1 MLKGVLPAIA
11 TPMNPVDTVG
21 DGSYEMF
28 KNVTD
33 IMLSDPGINALLVI
47 YVHAEMVDPCLPA
60 EAVIDAS
67 EGCDKPVLTSWI
79 GGKGL
84 EGAVK
89 LLEDNRIPNY
99 PLPERAVVALNN
111 LVRYKRIL
119 QKR

>member
-1 MLKGVLPAIA
+1 PL
-11 TPMNPVDTVG
+11 DTAG

-28 KNVTD
+28 KDVVE
-33 IMLSDPGINALLVI
+33 IVLSDPGINALLVI

-60 EAVIDAS
+60 EAVIDAR
-67 EGCDKPVLTSWI
+67 GRCDKPVITSWI

-84 EGAVK
+84 GAAVK
-89 LLEDNRIPNY
+89 CLEENRIPNY

>member
-1 MLKGVLPAIA
+1 VLPAIA
-11 TPMNPVDTVG
+11 TPANPLDTAG

-28 KNVTD
+28 KDVTD

-67 EGCDKPVLTSWI
+67 EGCDKPVITSWI
-79 GGKGL
+79 GGKGI
-84 EGAVK
+84 GTAVK
-89 LLEDNRIPNY
+89 RLEENRIPNY

-119 QKR
+119 KKR